1 MSENAAARAVRG
13 RGTRLGSGNAIPAG
27 VRCGGSRL
35 MSENAAA
42 PAVRGRE
49 SRLVSENDALGGAPC
64 DGSRL
69 MSGNVAAGGVR
80 RRESRVVSENVTP
93 AGGWC
98 CGSRLGSESG
108 HPGASGFRVFVLGLG
123 EFRSGED
130 LVQSVGA
137 EDAAGPGFQLA
148 AGRGA
153 DPLLDIGRNVAEFDV
168 EQLEQGGG
176 SSSCFSSCFAFGAE

>member
-1 MSENAAARAVRG
+1 MRSVALPATEADLCRETWLLGAYGAAKAE
-13 RGTRLGSGNAIPAG
+13 L
-27 VRCGGSRL
+27 C
-35 MSENAAA
+35 
-42 PAVRGRE
+42 
-49 SRLVSENDALGGAPC
+49 
-64 DGSRL
+64 
-69 MSGNVAAGGVR
+69 R
-80 RRESRVVSENVTP
+80 RNVTP